1 MAEVNNNSQ
10 NHNNNNN
17 KLLTSQCN
25 NALMFRLVTRDK
37 LINFIII
44 ILIIGK
50 RMCLGEP
57 LARNT
62 YYLFVTTLLKQ
73 FHFELL
79 TAADDQDDE
88 STSSSR
94 LPSLEPVN
102 GLAMGYMPFRAVV
115 KPRH

>member
-1 MAEVNNNSQ
+1 
-10 NHNNNNN
+10 
-17 KLLTSQCN
+17 
-25 NALMFRLVTRDK
+25 
-37 LINFIII
+37 
-44 ILIIGK
+44 
-50 RMCLGEP
+50 MCLGEP

-79 TAADDQDDE
+79 TAADDDDDE
-88 STSSSR
+88 STSSSRR